1 MDILFAITMLIFV
14 GLMLQLYLIWSGMR
28 LRGLWAEAHRG
39 PPPDTDMLLR
49 WRHDALTL
57 ILTLTL
63 IFGTP
68 LAIADS
74 MLMLQLGRYGAV
86 VATVAAACFN
96 LVLILGRRI
105 PFPLRAGGMIA
116 QTVAYGAFRLFQNGL
131 IGSGRIYLLTAVIM
145 AALLLG
151 WRSALATW
159 LVVLGLF
166 SILVVDLHNGTHL
179 FVDTAAQAANLPA
192 LVLDNFLLVLW
203 FAATLGGAL
212 AWLSNRLNHS
222 VRSTQTIMDQLAT
235 ANTDLEQRV
244 AERTAELSDALLFNA
259 QRVEELLTLNRVG
272 QALMSWT
279 DVRDAISTVST
290 SVGALFDAYE
300 IGVWQLDEQGTCLT
314 YLATDDQLAAPR
326 TLALEQVPVLRQLL
340 SAPRP
345 LLLPPDQPQPPL
357 AHPTDQPGTLLIKPL
372 LIRNR
377 LIGLLYLHARPGRT
391 LLPADVALLQTIA
404 GMVASALD
412 NARLLAEAEATG
424 AANERQRLARDLHDS
439 VNQAL
444 FAASVTADVIPQVWE
459 LDPEEGQDMLSDVRR
474 LTRSA
479 LAEMRT
485 LLLELRPTAL
495 AQASLRDLL
504 EHLVVAASAR
514 QPGALA
520 ADLAPLPALPPEV
533 RIALYRIAQEAL
545 GNVVKHAEATSI
557 WLRLRAEPPVAQEE
571 ESGWIGLIELVIEDN
586 GQGFLV
592 GVTAQTGLGLGTMAE
607 RAAGI
612 GAQFALE
619 SQPGTGT
626 RITVRYDHG
635 GVLGKRTIAKEV
647 QDDGRT
653 MHPGHAGG

>member
-14 GLMLQLYLIWSGMR
+14 GLMLQLYLIWSGIH
-28 LRGLWAEAHRG
+28 LPGLWAETRRG
-39 PPPDTDMLLR
+39 PPPDTDVLLR
-49 WRHDALTL
+49 WRQDALTL

-74 MLMLQLGRYGAV
+74 MLMLQLGRYDAV
-86 VATVAAACFN
+86 AATVIAACFN

-105 PFPLRAGGMIA
+105 PFPLRAGGMVA
-116 QTVAYGAFRLFQNGL
+116 QIIAYGVFRLFQNGL
-131 IGSGRIYLLTAVIM
+131 IGSGRIYLLTAVVM

-151 WRSALATW
+151 WRSALASW
-159 LVVLGLF
+159 LVVLAVF
-166 SILVVDLHNGTHL
+166 SFLVVGLHNGTHV
-179 FVDTAAQAANLPA
+179 FVDAVAQAANPPA
-192 LVLDNFLLVLW
+192 LVLDNILLVLW

-222 VRSTQTIMDQLAT
+222 VRSTQAIMDQLAA
-235 ANTDLEQRV
+235 ANTDLERRV
-244 AERTAELSDALLFNA
+244 AEHTAELRDALLLNA

-279 DVRDAISTVST
+279 DVRDAIATVSG

-300 IGVWQLDEQGTCLT
+300 IGVWQLDDQQTCLT
-314 YLATDDQLAAPR
+314 YLPTDAQPAAPR
-326 TLALEQVPVLRQLL
+326 TLALEQAPMLRLLL
-340 SAPRP
+340 STPRP
-345 LLLPPDQPQPPL
+345 LLLPPDQPRPPL
-357 AHPTDQPGTLLIKPL
+357 AQPTDQPGNLLVKPL
-372 LIRNR
+372 LIRNK
-377 LIGLLYLHARPGRT
+377 LIGLLYLHTRPGRT

-459 LDPEEGQDMLSDVRR
+459 LDPEEGQDMLGDVRR

-495 AQASLRDLL
+495 AQAPLRELL
-504 EHLVVAASAR
+504 EHLVVAARAK
-514 QPGALA
+514 QPDTLHT
-520 ADLAPLPALPPEV
+520 DLTPLPALPPEV
-533 RIALYRIAQEAL
+533 RVALYRIAQEAL
-545 GNVVKHAEATSI
+545 ANIVKHAEATAI
-557 WLRLRAEPPVAQEE
+557 WLRLRAEPPAAQEGE
-571 ESGWIGLIELVIEDN
+571 VGWSGLIELVIEDN
-586 GQGFLV
+586 GRGFV
-592 GVTAQTGLGLGTMAE
+592 VDTATGGGLGLGTMAE
-607 RAAGI
+607 RATGI
-612 GAQFALE
+612 GAHFALN

-626 RITVRYDHG
+626 RITVCYDHNDMS
-635 GVLGKRTIAKEV
+635 GKRTEA
-647 QDDGRT
+647 Q
-653 MHPGHAGG
+653 GGTG